1 MSGLDRRKA
10 LQMIGAVALGAAFA
24 PAVKQI
30 AAKVLSDDPPPSR
43 RPPVR
48 WIGHF

>member
-1 MSGLDRRKA
+1 MSLDRRKA
-10 LQMIGAVALGAAFA
+10 LRMIGAVVVGAAFA

-30 AAKVLSDDPPPSR
+30 AQQVLADDPPPSR
-43 RPPVR
+43 QPRVR